1 MAQPKAKLIFC
12 NVPTTNSVAARAF
25 YGALL
30 GNDDFAR
37 SLNDTVESYYQPLQD
52 GLNLN
57 ITRRFDS
64 REPITPYFAVD
75 DLDATLKALE
85 AAGGRI
91 AVAPREVPVQGPPG
105 AIKAYRDHAQQRGDQ
120 ADTRIGRIATV
131 VDPDGG
137 YVGLM
142 ELTDVGK
149 KHFKFGKS
157 PMSQARLD
165 DHDNW
170 KKIAR
175 KELK

>member
-1 MAQPKAKLIFC
+1 MAQPKAKFIFFS
-12 NVPTTNSVAARAF
+12 VPTMNSVASRAF

-37 SLNDTVESYYQPLQD
+37 SLNDAVESYYQPLQD

-57 ITRRFDS
+57 ITQRFDS

-75 DLDATLKALE
+75 DLDSTLKALE
-85 AAGGRI
+85 AAGGRV
-91 AVAPREVPVQGPPG
+91 AVEPREVPVQGPP
-105 AIKAYRDHAQQRGDQ
+105 AAMKAYRDHAQQRGDQ
-120 ADTRIGRIATV
+120 PDTRLGRMATV

-142 ELTDVGK
+142 ELTNTGK
-149 KHFKFGKS
+149 KHFRFGK
-157 PMSQARLD
+157 PLLSQARQD

-175 KELK
+175 KEFK